1 MNASIKKMDPFGIG
15 TIIGI
20 FVVGGCFVY
29 LYRRD
34 MHRYSVKMTKS
45 PSRESLNTM
54 TQTDDPTQVSS

>member
-1 MNASIKKMDPFGIG
+1 MDP
-15 TIIGI
+15 IGI
-20 FVVGGCFVY
+20 VAIVGILVVGGFFVY

-34 MHRYSVKMTKS
+34 MHRYNSKMPKS